1 MAEPLPRSIMVAGV
15 AQESKWSL
23 FHQLGSHGEGRVPR
37 PPVQGDSLRASEPY
51 GHNTLT
57 GLYSTPYS
65 FNQSKAHILSSSL
78 HVFFVLFSLKMYQPP
93 LMYSMVLLLWYL
105 CILKKAI
112 QLFVKKNYRK
122 MLLIRLKNINIL
134 YQCISLLS
142 SPRSRNCR
150 WMFKHGCIF

>member
-15 AQESKWSL
+15 AEESKWSL
-23 FHQLGSHGEGRVPR
+23 FHQLGSHGEGRVLR
-37 PPVQGDSLRASEPY
+37 PPVQVDSLRASGPY

-65 FNQSKAHILSSSL
+65 FNQSKAHILCSSL
-78 HVFFVLFSLKMYQPP
+78 HDFLFSPKMYQPP
-93 LMYSMVLLLWYL
+93 LMYSIVLLLLLL
-105 CILKKAI
+105 CILKIAI
-112 QLFVKKNYRK
+112 QLYMLKNYRT
-122 MLLIRLKNINIL
+122 MLLIRQKNINIL

-150 WMFKHGCIF
+150 WMFKHGSIF